1 MLKGGTQVQKIIVL
15 SILTALL
22 MTGCDIDDGGAVESA
37 GEYVRGLGES
47 VDLEA
52 IENELD
58 TLVQEIGERVDLESL
73 ENELDSIL
81 VDIEE
86 EIKKL

>member
-1 MLKGGTQVQKIIVL
+1 MRNRILF
-15 SILTALL
+15 SILTVLL
-22 MTGCDIDDGGAVESA
+22 IVGCDIDESGAVESA
-37 GEYVRGLGES
+37 GEFVRELGES

-52 IENELD
+52 IESELD
-58 TLVQEIGERVDLESL
+58 TLMQEIGEKVDLESL

-86 EIKKL
+86 EIKGL